1 MPIMQELLR
10 LNEQGK
16 LDKNQAQW
24 FRSQKPLEE
33 LFDIENDPYELE
45 NLSADPKYSEKLQ
58 DLRKEMDSWLSEFND
73 LGLMPEDQLIK
84 EFWPEGIQPT
94 TKAPTIFHVNG
105 EVQISSVT
113 PGANI
118 AFQVVSQQGVLEDR
132 WQVYTEPFKLD
143 SANRLVAFAH
153 RIGYLPSTQVE
164 YVQD

>member
-1 MPIMQELLR
+1 
-10 LNEQGK
+10 
-16 LDKNQAQW
+16 
-24 FRSQKPLEE
+24 
-33 LFDIENDPYELE
+33 
-45 NLSADPKYSEKLQ
+45 
-58 DLRKEMDSWLSEFND
+58 MDSWLSEFND
-73 LGLMPEDQLIK
+73 LGLMPENQLIR

-94 TKAPTIFHVNG
+94 TKAPTIFQEKG
-105 EVQISSVT
+105 EVQIHSGT

-118 AFQVVSQQGVLEDR
+118 AFQVVSQQGVLKDR